1 MMGNKGIHGLLLAMA
16 LSSPAVQAAKGVAD
30 PLDRPAV
37 KSAVSN
43 RSVMLAVSAAGQ
55 RLVALGE
62 RGVVLLSDDSGESWR
77 QARSVPVAVTLT
89 AASFIDDKR
98 GWAVGHSGVVLGTS
112 DGGETWQRLLDGKT
126 AADLALQAA
135 EAGARQLGEN
145 NPAAA
150 RLLKS
155 ARLLVADGAD
165 KPFLDVH
172 FDRSG
177 RGFVVGGYGV
187 IFRTDDGGKTW
198 RAWMEHTDNPNGL
211 HLNAIAAF
219 GDALYIAGERG
230 LVLRS
235 QDGGNSFS
243 AVPLPYQGS
252 FFAACALPDGGI
264 LVAGLRGNAFVSED
278 GRNWSKV
285 ELPQPITLIGASRL
299 SGGRIALLNQAGTVF
314 VGSDPRHLET
324 LRLAPAA
331 QLTAIAD
338 GGDGTLFGASVRGP
352 VRLSAPIG
360 RLRQPTMSTQEKAK
374 P

>member
-1 MMGNKGIHGLLLAMA
+1 MMGNKGICGLLLALA
-16 LSSPAVQAAKGVAD
+16 LVAPAAQAAKGVAD

-43 RSVMLAVSAAGQ
+43 RSVMLAVATAGR
-55 RLVALGE
+55 RLVVLGE
-62 RGVVLLSDDSGESWR
+62 RGVVLLSDDAGQSWR
-77 QARSVPVAVTLT
+77 QAQSVPVAVTLT
-89 AASFIDDKR
+89 AANFIDDKR
-98 GWAVGHSGVVLGTS
+98 GWAVGHSGVVLATV

-135 EAGARQLGEN
+135 EAKAKQLGED

-150 RLLKS
+150 RLLQS

-172 FDRSG
+172 FDRG
-177 RGFVVGGYGV
+177 GKGFVVGGYGV

-211 HLNAIAAF
+211 HLNAIAAT

-235 QDGGNSFS
+235 QDGGNSFP

-252 FFAACALPDGGI
+252 FFAACALPDGGV
-264 LVAGLRGNAFVSED
+264 LVAGLRGNAFFSED

-285 ELPQPITLIGASRL
+285 ELPQPVTLIGASRL
-299 SGGRIALLNQAGTVF
+299 SDGRIAVLNQAGSVF
-314 VGSDPRHLET
+314 IGSDPRHLEM
-324 LRLAPAA
+324 LRVAPAA

-338 GGDGTLFGASVRGP
+338 GGDGGLLGATVRGP
-352 VRLSAPIG
+352 VRLSAPNG
-360 RLRQPTMSTQEKAK
+360 RPR
-374 P
+374 